1 MVNLS
6 RPFTRGFTV
15 AHLEEA
21 QPEADL
27 PDAGALQKNATSIRG
42 KSIETSS
49 RAQGVEETAVAPPAS
64 NMMRRGS
71 KSLPASPMGSPKA
84 VRKNPYFTGIFT
96 SQSNNNGNTE
106 HQRWVPKRI
115 PERELGLNCGVLH
128 FLLPVAGSW
137 AVCWAFKGKPRPHNP
152 RRQTSLRRVNTRRWS
167 TRRMD
172 RQQEEQ
178 RQDRRRGR
186 RPLHQYSGPRNP
198 RRSGK
203 WTFGRRPP
211 CRTD

>member
-1 MVNLS
+1 MFLVVLLAYSDKSTLRPGQTKSLGIDDGFKGPGAACGSSVIRVAHQMVNLS

-106 HQRWVPKRI
+106 HQR
-115 PERELGLNCGVLH
+115 
-128 FLLPVAGSW
+128 
-137 AVCWAFKGKPRPHNP
+137 
-152 RRQTSLRRVNTRRWS
+152 
-167 TRRMD
+167 
-172 RQQEEQ
+172 
-178 RQDRRRGR
+178 
-186 RPLHQYSGPRNP
+186 
-198 RRSGK
+198 
-203 WTFGRRPP
+203 
-211 CRTD
+211 

>member
-106 HQRWVPKRI
+106 HQRGWLLSSLLGVQ
-115 PERELGLNCGVLH
+115 RETTSTQSSTTNIAEESEHEAVEYEAYGQT
-128 FLLPVAGSW
+128 AGG
-137 AVCWAFKGKPRPHNP
+137 AKAG
-152 RRQTSLRRVNTRRWS
+152 
-167 TRRMD
+167 
-172 RQQEEQ
+172 QEE
-178 RQDRRRGR
+178 
-186 RPLHQYSGPRNP
+186 
-198 RRSGK
+198 
-203 WTFGRRPP
+203 
-211 CRTD
+211 RTTSITSVFRATKPSEIREMNFWSPTSM